1 MKLKIK
7 KLHPNAKIPSYAHH
21 GDAGFDLYV
30 PESITLQPGD
40 RKTIPLGIAVEIPD
54 GYVGLMFDKSSLSHK
69 QGLKTFGNVIDSG
82 YRGEIHAGLINQSG
96 QVQTL
101 EVGQKIIQMLIMPVM
116 TVDIEEAEILN
127 ESKRGDGA
135 FGSSGKY

>member
-96 QVQTL
+96 QTQTL
-101 EVGQKIIQMLIMPVM
+101 EAGQKIIQMLIMPVV
-116 TVDIEEAEILN
+116 TVDIEEAEMLN